1 MKCPFCG
8 KELEDGSKFCSACG
22 ASLEPTNSNNNQI
35 KESAETQVVTQVVS
49 EVSTDILTPENFR
62 NAPHYRSNLL
72 KMVIFG
78 GIAFLFSALGLL
90 GSILFR
96 FGDKSNFDIVLM
108 ILGMVVGLGFF
119 IAAMSFNRKTFPNS
133 QNVKMKGI
141 EFLVPIFIAFTLV
154 CLVMAL
160 AAQGFYFIIY

>member
-8 KELEDGSKFCSACG
+8 KELEEGSKFCSSCG
-22 ASLEPTNSNNNQI
+22 ANLETSDSVRNQI
-35 KESAETQVVTQVVS
+35 KESTQVSAHTQVNSGVDNN
-49 EVSTDILTPENFR
+49 VLTPENFR
-62 NAPHYRSNLL
+62 SAPNYKSNLL

-78 GIAFLFSALGLL
+78 GIAFVFSALGML

-96 FGDKSNFDIVLM
+96 FGDKSTFDLVLM
-108 ILGMVVGLGFF
+108 IVGMFTGLGFF

-160 AAQGFYFIIY
+160 GAQGFYLIIY